1 MQEKNDGEV
10 QPLSREEWLER
21 VMQEGRD
28 EVIRR
33 EMIRMGFW
41 SEEPLPPEELE
52 KQAQEEKE
60 LAQLKKELESLEEK
74 TRKLGDLEAMIRKR
88 RQERIEESK
97 RRRAQRK
104 EERARRR
111 AEAQARWKE
120 YRKQHVIHV
129 GEGFSGDLERLDSDA
144 EKLRESGLPLIH
156 TPQELAEAMEIP
168 LGRLKW
174 LTYHRDTAT
183 ISHYH
188 HFTIPKKSG
197 GKRILSAPK
206 KHLRQAQEWIR
217 AHLLDRVE
225 VHPCAYGFVR
235 GKSIVDNAAHHV
247 GKAAVIKMDLKD
259 FFPSVHYPRVK
270 GMYQS
275 LGYSPA
281 VSTLL
286 ALLCTEPP
294 RRKVEFDDRIYHVA
308 LGDRH
313 LPQGAPTSPAITNLL
328 CRRLDE
334 RLLGLADSHGFAYTR
349 YADDL
354 TFSCWPS
361 GVKRIGALLGTARGI
376 VRYEGFEV
384 NEEKTRVLR
393 SSRRQAVT
401 GIIVNEKPNLNRGEL
416 RAFRALLHQV
426 EQKGLEG
433 QNIHNHPNFWEYI
446 KGYTSYIGMVRG
458 EAAAPY
464 REQVK
469 RIARKYGLD
478 PKVVSDH
485 P

>member
-120 YRKQHVIHV
+120 YREQHVIHV

-188 HFTIPKKSG
+188 HFTITQKKRWKADPLRPQKTPAPGPGMDPGASVGPGGGAPLRLWVCPGEKHSGQRGPPCREGSGDQNGSERFFPQRPLPPGQGNVSVPRLQSG
-197 GKRILSAPK
+197 GQHAVGP
-206 KHLRQAQEWIR
+206 
-217 AHLLDRVE
+217 V
-225 VHPCAYGFVR
+225 VHR
-235 GKSIVDNAAHHV
+235 
-247 GKAAVIKMDLKD
+247 
-259 FFPSVHYPRVK
+259 
-270 GMYQS
+270 
-275 LGYSPA
+275 
-281 VSTLL
+281 
-286 ALLCTEPP
+286 
-294 RRKVEFDDRIYHVA
+294 
-308 LGDRH
+308 
-313 LPQGAPTSPAITNLL
+313 
-328 CRRLDE
+328 
-334 RLLGLADSHGFAYTR
+334 
-349 YADDL
+349 
-354 TFSCWPS
+354 
-361 GVKRIGALLGTARGI
+361 
-376 VRYEGFEV
+376 
-384 NEEKTRVLR
+384 
-393 SSRRQAVT
+393 
-401 GIIVNEKPNLNRGEL
+401 
-416 RAFRALLHQV
+416 
-426 EQKGLEG
+426 
-433 QNIHNHPNFWEYI
+433 
-446 KGYTSYIGMVRG
+446 
-458 EAAAPY
+458 AAPS
-464 REQVK
+464 ESG
-469 RIARKYGLD
+469 I
-478 PKVVSDH
+478 
-485 P
+485 